1 MSIKAEKLRVVLDT
15 NVYISALTNRR
26 GNPFHIWRAALEYRY
41 VLLVSPAI
49 VDELAGVLR
58 TRFGS
63 AGGLAA
69 GAFFRDRRC

>member
-1 MSIKAEKLRVVLDT
+1 MSIAKAEKLRVALVT
-15 NVYISALTNRR
+15 NVYISAFNNRR

-69 GAFFRDRRC
+69 GGFT

>member
-1 MSIKAEKLRVVLDT
+1 MSIAKAEKLRVVLDT
-15 NVYISALTNRR
+15 NVYISAFTNRR
-26 GNPFHIWRAALEYRY
+26 GNPFHIFHIWRAALEYRY

-49 VDELAGVLR
+49 VDEPAGVLR

-69 GAFFRDRRC
+69 GGFT